1 MPAHCF
7 SSPTPI
13 SHLTAL
19 LPSSSSPH
27 LIRTPS
33 HPHQLHFDRTPS
45 GAILD
50 APHLISDPGPG
61 TILNNARSLSVPSQR
76 QRIYTMTQMRHGGNA
91 FWPTRSFRNACSLTE
106 SSSRYFP
113 SSVNNQSSA
122 IEQRVCPR
130 QLRSSCTQSHWIA
143 RSKFLVRRCGTI
155 PPLRSNMLETRH
167 LPSCLY
173 THVRS

>member
-7 SSPTPI
+7 SPPTHI

-33 HPHQLHFDRTPS
+33 HPHQLHFDRTPTWTL
-45 GAILD
+45 LD

-76 QRIYTMTQMRHGGNA
+76 QRIYTTRSDAVGN
-91 FWPTRSFRNACSLTE
+91 FSWLTRSFRNARSLAE
-106 SSSRYFP
+106 SCSRYFP

-122 IEQRVCPR
+122 IEERVSPR
-130 QLRSSCTQSHWIA
+130 QLRSSCTIHNAWKIVSLHSTFKISSPQVWNNS
-143 RSKFLVRRCGTI
+143 STC
-155 PPLRSNMLETRH
+155 
-167 LPSCLY
+167 
-173 THVRS
+173 